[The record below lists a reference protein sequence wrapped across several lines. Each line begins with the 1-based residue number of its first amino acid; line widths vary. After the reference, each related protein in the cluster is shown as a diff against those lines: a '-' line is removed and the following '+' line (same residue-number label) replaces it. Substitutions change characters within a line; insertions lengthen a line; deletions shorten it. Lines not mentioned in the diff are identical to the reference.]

1 MNFTKSD
8 IAILSQIEREGGVNK
23 LQSVTVHN
31 IIEKSGLSATKV
43 RATLKLLADANY
55 IEDGYMQ
62 KNAKTY
68 YITDAGIK
76 FLQELGCPVVSVIN

>member
-8 IAILSQIEREGGVNK
+8 IAILSQIEQAGGINK
-23 LQSVTVHN
+23 LKSVTVHK

-43 RATLKLLADANY
+43 RATLKLLADAQY

-68 YITDAGIK
+68 YITEAGIA
-76 FLQELGCPVVSVIN
+76 FLKELGCPTANV